1 MDLSRKGTNFYS
13 ENVENSY
20 LCAMKL
26 EKKDK
31 TLNQSLR
38 IDVGDTIKSRLPRYY
53 RFIPNPVIKWLER
66 TICQDDLNGILQ
78 RTQGK
83 NGVKFCEAALKDLG
97 VTYSTLGEHPD
108 KSNRRVIIVSNHPL
122 GALDGIILIAWA
134 SRYFGCHIK
143 FLVNDLLMA
152 IKPLDDVFLPINKH
166 GKQSR
171 ASSEGID
178 NFLAGDE
185 PIIIFPAGLVSRKHK
200 DGIYDLK
207 WQKMFVNKAIQ
218 YQRDIIPVYFDGL
231 NSSFFYNFAKA
242 RTKIGLKFNIEMI
255 YLPREIFQSK
265 NTHFN
270 LTVGK
275 TISWKQLKGGSRA
288 YLEAKAIKKIVYNL
302 KQN

>member
-1 MDLSRKGTNFYS
+1 
-13 ENVENSY
+13 
-20 LCAMKL
+20 MKL

-31 TLNQSLR
+31 TLDQSLR
-38 IDVGDTIKSRLPRYY
+38 IDVGDTIKTRLPRYS
-53 RFIPNPVIKWLER
+53 RLIPNSAIRWLER
-66 TICQDDLNGILQ
+66 TICQDDLNGILL

-83 NGVKFCEAALKDLG
+83 SGVKFCEAALKDLG
-97 VTYSTLGEHPD
+97 VTYSALGEHPD
-108 KSNRRVIIVSNHPL
+108 RSNQRVIIVSNHPL

-134 SRYFGCHIK
+134 SHYFGCHVK

-152 IKPLDDVFLPINKH
+152 IKPLDEVFLPINKH
-166 GKQSR
+166 GRQSR
-171 ASSEGID
+171 ESSEGID
-178 NFLAGDE
+178 HFLAGDE

-207 WQKMFVNKAIQ
+207 WQKMFINKAIQ
-218 YQRDIIPVYFDGL
+218 YQRDIIPVFFDGL

-242 RTKIGLKFNIEMI
+242 RAKIGLKFNIEMI

-270 LTVGK
+270 ITVGK
-275 TISWKQLKGGSRA
+275 TISWKQLKGGPKA

-302 KQN
+302 KKN